1 MSWMFADELLWNYN
15 TLKTCRVLQ
24 HLALHGKLYN
34 AKVKNAKVR
43 MWQSIKCEIGVL
55 RKRRVSMYKMR
66 KMKNAEITLKAAV
79 YFVANLQVTLAFV
92 VVNFEQVAECS
103 LSLWKIIRK

>member
-1 MSWMFADELLWNYN
+1 
-15 TLKTCRVLQ
+15 
-24 HLALHGKLYN
+24 
-34 AKVKNAKVR
+34 
-43 MWQSIKCEIGVL
+43 
-55 RKRRVSMYKMR
+55 MYKMR